1 MSKRSLPE
9 GKEIGQESEGQ
20 VEKTAADG
28 PSTSTLDS
36 SRAFYP
42 ETSLHSSWKA
52 LINTSVGF

>member
-42 ETSLHSSWKA
+42 ETSLTELLES
-52 LINTSVGF
+52 FD